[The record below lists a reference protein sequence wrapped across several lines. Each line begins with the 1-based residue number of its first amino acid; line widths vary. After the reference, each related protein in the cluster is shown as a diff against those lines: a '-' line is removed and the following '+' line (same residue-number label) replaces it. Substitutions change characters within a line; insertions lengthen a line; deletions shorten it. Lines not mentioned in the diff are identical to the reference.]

1 MSLVSLL
8 QVGFG
13 IWAFFTLLFVIA
25 YLKRDISF
33 IDIGWGPGF
42 SILFLLIIVIQDYA
56 ISSLQLSQGI
66 IVALW
71 SLRLFTYLYM
81 RNKSKGEDRRYQE
94 LAKNWKGSR
103 WVNAY
108 FRVYTVQA
116 ITSPDARYDEFR
128 QGVDWIQ
135 KHIFPG
141 SLLPSVARMVE
152 CVNSTGEMQLIHL
165 RDMGTHYAK
174 TLRMWREG
182 FNQYWT

>member
-81 RNKSKGEDRRYQE
+81 RNKSKGEDRLYQE

-116 ITSPDARYDEFR
+116 ILLLIVGTPLLVA
-128 QGVDWIQ
+128 
-135 KHIFPG
+135 PG
-141 SLLPSVARMVE
+141 LNPSTYYLVLGAVVSLIGLVIESLA
-152 CVNSTGEMQLIHL
+152 
-165 RDMGTHYAK
+165 Y
-174 TLRMWREG
+174 
-182 FNQYWT
+182 